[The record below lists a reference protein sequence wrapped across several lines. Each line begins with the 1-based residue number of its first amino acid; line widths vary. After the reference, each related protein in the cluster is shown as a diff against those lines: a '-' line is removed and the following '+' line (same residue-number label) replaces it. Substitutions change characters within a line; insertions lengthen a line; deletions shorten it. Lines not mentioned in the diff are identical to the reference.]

1 MRKMLLGFL
10 LILLLVYLFTLLYID
25 DLKEENV
32 KLSEE
37 ISVVRDILEKTVI
50 DNQNY
55 EEEISRIKEDKKD
68 KLEELEIWKEI
79 KEKINQ
85 AIS

>member
-37 ISVVRDILEKTVI
+37 ISVVRDNLEKTVI